1 MQLADISHKFEEK
14 IADTKELEHLL
25 DLNMMLNIYE
35 HDRIV
40 YIQLAHSN
48 GTGTV
53 VSRSPLEFDREYN
66 HIAQSVYDKELK
78 CVTINDDSYD
88 TDDRVS
94 VKELIQLL
102 KAELN
107 DRVRNYTGKV

>member
-48 GTGTV
+48 
-53 VSRSPLEFDREYN
+53 
-66 HIAQSVYDKELK
+66 
-78 CVTINDDSYD
+78 
-88 TDDRVS
+88 
-94 VKELIQLL
+94 
-102 KAELN
+102 
-107 DRVRNYTGKV
+107 